1 MSVLDDAANS
11 QSTPQAQPAAPAA
24 PAQGGSV
31 LDQAAAEQPSTT
43 AVTPSAPVESTTD
56 RWKRQA
62 YETIGKILPQ
72 STVGPSMQF
81 SKENLSEPFEKF
93 ESGIVEKG
101 GEIGRIPAEALTF
114 FQNMGA
120 YMPSPTG
127 PRGQAIEPVEEAAKR
142 LHPTLSGVGEGA
154 GKFAGSMV
162 TPSNL
167 ALLAAMPEVEAGSLL
182 SKVVATGFAAQM
194 GAGVKDSINNLS
206 ENWGKMSEQER
217 ASALTQLPLQAIVT
231 ALSFMHA
238 GKEIIG
244 EPKAKV
250 PTPETVGP
258 TAGGEGPQTSTQTG
272 TVTGK
277 GEGPLSTT
285 QTRTTAG
292 VEAPVSARGAA
303 TLAGDQP
310 SILTQAAEA
319 LTTPSAA
326 TEFGKTQTAP
336 AATRQAQSTVGQVA
350 EDRIA
355 QHNAIVNGTTNPESI
370 TGTQQPS
377 KFTSP
382 DDAWQEMQ
390 KTAQNTTFRKADDIS
405 QREQK
410 SWEGQR
416 DQAVQEYK
424 DLVDRHNKNIDD
436 YNAQVPKDQRMPQA
450 VFNPAEVSVPE
461 RPQTYNELRS
471 DVQTEQANARSQDAA
486 VREEAIKNGLPKAE
500 KAMDNWFKQ
509 HSDEVSPAEYDSVK
523 KLWADSER
531 MKEIAMGLRG
541 PITKGNLTG
550 NQMRQIE
557 VSMNNRQIR
566 RGQAPDA
573 FQRLLGPDGY
583 NNWQNVTKLFDTVK
597 DPTLPPQFRSWG
609 HYAAD
614 FLVSALIPGIAGKV
628 AGIAGIEGL
637 RWGTEKLLN
646 HVMFDPEFG
655 ETFGHVTDWLKEQKG
670 RVVDSITELPAN
682 LRDKLVSIIKS
693 YKDAGERGAVGAD
706 VQQGNTPDTNK
717 FGRAGLG
724 GTEAAD
730 QAARD
735 QAEQMRAQA
744 ATPPPAPEP
753 APAEALPEAKPV
765 VQQGDEEKAAL
776 QNKEIATRRP
786 TAVGADLT
794 NNPETTATLDA
805 LTGKTKETV
814 AQAIAGYKDN
824 GLKLSDDQMENPS
837 EHADAIIKKAV
848 AHYKN
853 NLVDL
858 YNRIPESIRGIS
870 KQWYD
875 SAHELSKTMA
885 NRFGIAH
892 EQAAAVIASLSPN
905 NPWDNN
911 VGMAERLMDRWKNDK
926 GRIWDEKMDE
936 KLSTIRNAKS
946 TKPEFRGLLDS
957 VRGQN
962 YADLTAS
969 TNAAL
974 RVKQG
979 LWLRMVDQAYGDPQ
993 IPVYAPEGTI
1003 RGSQKIAWGPYDAVA
1018 KAVDILEN
1026 GSIQN
1031 INDLMGQGHKIRN
1044 FYNNIISPNST
1055 RGHVTIDTHAVDAAH
1070 WKPFSQKD
1078 VEVAHNFGGSVPG
1091 TPGAGKNAASGLQG
1105 TYPVYAEAYK
1115 QAAAEVGVSPRELQS
1130 ITWEGIRSLMSRE
1143 NKKGTIRQDV
1153 AKIWRDHEAG
1163 KITID
1168 QARDKIVESAGGF
1181 KRPVWTTDA
1190 QWQGATP
1197 ATPALEEPI
1206 HQMVTLGQ
1214 GPFSIT
1220 ADATPPPQSPEVTA
1234 KWKGTPQPKLG
1245 NTPAGRPDFSGKY
1258 GVGLQDIADHMN
1270 VNATP
1275 DEVAISAAHEIAHAF
1290 VQHTLGSTEGMA
1302 IGLGNKPIR
1311 RGTEVEGGSKSSQDG
1326 ISGGYVE
1333 PGKSW
1338 NTRYRES
1345 MDDPEKLKSFL
1356 KDYTT
1361 QLMAGKAME
1370 ELLGRSFTERENH
1383 AQADNAM
1390 ARNVLKQTRVP
1401 SVLHDSLLRSATE
1414 IAKKLLQDNFATLS
1428 HMTKQAVNHYG
1439 GKRFDEATFHKYRQ
1453 GGVYEK

>member
-1 MSVLDDAANS
+1 MREQASPNRSFLDEAKHS
-11 QSTPQAQPAAPAA
+11 
-24 PAQGGSV
+24 
-31 LDQAAAEQPSTT
+31 PS
-43 AVTPSAPVESTTD
+43 
-56 RWKRQA
+56 
-62 YETIGKILPQ
+62 
-72 STVGPSMQF
+72 
-81 SKENLSEPFEKF
+81 
-93 ESGIVEKG
+93 
-101 GEIGRIPAEALTF
+101 
-114 FQNMGA
+114 
-120 YMPSPTG
+120 
-127 PRGQAIEPVEEAAKR
+127 
-142 LHPTLSGVGEGA
+142 
-154 GKFAGSMV
+154 
-162 TPSNL
+162 
-167 ALLAAMPEVEAGSLL
+167 L
-182 SKVVATGFAAQM
+182 SKIEYGERNGRVQIKSLETP
-194 GAGVKDSINNLS
+194 L
-206 ENWGKMSEQER
+206 EERGKGH
-217 ASALTQLPLQAIVT
+217 ASALLQQITGLADKHGV
-231 ALSFMHA
+231 ALELNANPYETGA
-238 GKEIIG
+238 GRLSLDALQDFYKRQGFQSQFAPG
-244 EPKAKV
+244 E
-250 PTPETVGP
+250 
-258 TAGGEGPQTSTQTG
+258 
-272 TVTGK
+272 
-277 GEGPLSTT
+277 
-285 QTRTTAG
+285 
-292 VEAPVSARGAA
+292 AA
-303 TLAGDQP
+303 TAKETDYDPQYGYM
-310 SILTQAAEA
+310 I
-319 LTTPSAA
+319 
-326 TEFGKTQTAP
+326 
-336 AATRQAQSTVGQVA
+336 
-350 EDRIA
+350 
-355 QHNAIVNGTTNPESI
+355 
-370 TGTQQPS
+370 
-377 KFTSP
+377 
-382 DDAWQEMQ
+382 
-390 KTAQNTTFRKADDIS
+390 
-405 QREQK
+405 RE
-410 SWEGQR
+410 
-416 DQAVQEYK
+416 
-424 DLVDRHNKNIDD
+424 
-436 YNAQVPKDQRMPQA
+436 PQA
-450 VFNPAEVSVPE
+450 TPAE
-461 RPQTYNELRS
+461 
-471 DVQTEQANARSQDAA
+471 
-486 VREEAIKNGLPKAE
+486 
-500 KAMDNWFKQ
+500 
-509 HSDEVSPAEYDSVK
+509 PA
-523 KLWADSER
+523 
-531 MKEIAMGLRG
+531 
-541 PITKGNLTG
+541 
-550 NQMRQIE
+550 Q
-557 VSMNNRQIR
+557 
-566 RGQAPDA
+566 
-573 FQRLLGPDGY
+573 
-583 NNWQNVTKLFDTVK
+583 
-597 DPTLPPQFRSWG
+597 
-609 HYAAD
+609 
-614 FLVSALIPGIAGKV
+614 
-628 AGIAGIEGL
+628 
-637 RWGTEKLLN
+637 
-646 HVMFDPEFG
+646 
-655 ETFGHVTDWLKEQKG
+655 
-670 RVVDSITELPAN
+670 
-682 LRDKLVSIIKS
+682 
-693 YKDAGERGAVGAD
+693 
-706 VQQGNTPDTNK
+706 
-717 FGRAGLG
+717 
-724 GTEAAD
+724 
-730 QAARD
+730 
-735 QAEQMRAQA
+735 
-744 ATPPPAPEP
+744 
-753 APAEALPEAKPV
+753 ALPEAKPV

-957 VRGQN
+957 VRNQN

-993 IPVYAPEGTI
+993 IPVYAPDGTI

-1055 RGHVTIDTHAVDAAH
+1055 RGHVTIDTHAVGAAH

-1153 AKIWRDHEAG
+1153 AKIWQDHEAG

-1197 ATPALEEPI
+1197 AAPALEEPM

-1214 GPFSIT
+1214 GQFAIT

-1245 NTPAGRPDFSGKY
+1245 LTPEGRPDFSGKY

-1275 DEVAISAAHEIAHAF
+1275 DDMAISTAHEIAHAF

-1302 IGLGNKPIR
+1302 IGLGNKPVR
-1311 RGTEVEGGSKSSQDG
+1311 RGTRVEGGSKSSQDG

-1333 PGKSW
+1333 PGPSW
-1338 NTRYRES
+1338 NTRYKES
-1345 MDDPEKLKSFL
+1345 MHDPEKLKDFL
-1356 KDYTT
+1356 RDYTT

-1383 AQADNAM
+1383 AQADNNM
-1390 ARNVLKQTRVP
+1390 AKNVLRQTRVP

-1414 IAKKLLQDNFATLS
+1414 SAKKLLQDNFATVS

-1439 GKRFDEATFHKYRQ
+1439 SARIDEATFHKYRQ